1 MPVLDEVELVVT
13 NNLART
19 QRAAR
24 MNSTNYNHL
33 NEEIEIQDVVEQP
46 PSSSSR
52 SRAAEEDDHLLSP
65 GRKARRN
72 CCSSFWSWC
81 CGPKQYTSR
90 TVWIGR
96 ENFQKFPANVIR
108 NQKYNII
115 TLIPIVSFEYRVG
128 ETKIKKFVF
137 FYRFC
142 SISSSFSSTSSSY
155 SWPSLNSSRP

>member
-1 MPVLDEVELVVT
+1 MLDEVELVVT

-46 PSSSSR
+46 PSSSR
-52 SRAAEEDDHLLSP
+52 SRASAEEDDHLLSP

-72 CCSSFWSWC
+72 CCSYLWSWC

-115 TLIPIVSFEYRVG
+115 TLIPIVSFKYER
-128 ETKIKKFVF
+128 
-137 FYRFC
+137 
-142 SISSSFSSTSSSY
+142 
-155 SWPSLNSSRP
+155 